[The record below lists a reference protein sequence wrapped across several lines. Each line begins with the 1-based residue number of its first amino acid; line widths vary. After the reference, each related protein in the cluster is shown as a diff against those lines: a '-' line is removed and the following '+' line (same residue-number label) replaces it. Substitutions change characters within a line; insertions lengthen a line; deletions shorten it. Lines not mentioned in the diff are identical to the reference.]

1 MDSFYFILVAILFI
15 ISTIIAVRSTI
26 LYNRL
31 KAGLNKKSAPNS
43 SVKIDD
49 ILKDS
54 NQKIS
59 NAIISS
65 SKVYYLGVGCFI
77 EQDKEQLKEID
88 CEIEEFNQ
96 RARSLKANISQVVK
110 KLHLDSVETG
120 HYYVQIVDYLREM
133 AHSVKYVVRPL
144 FEHLENDRK
153 PFTEEQIKD
162 LSYFSSNI
170 SDFLNFALHIVKESK
185 FDHLDDLIAKRQ
197 SIIQIIMDLEKI
209 QLQRIKNK
217 DVNSRN
223 SLLFFNLMSESKNLL
238 LQTVNL
244 VKSTRDFVT
253 FSKEN

>member
-1 MDSFYFILVAILFI
+1 MNSFYVILLLILLLI
-15 ISTIIAVRSTI
+15 ASVVAVRSTI
-26 LYNRL
+26 LYRKY
-31 KAGLNKKSAPNS
+31 KAGSKGKVS
-43 SVKIDD
+43 SDNTVQLRNV
-49 ILKDS
+49 LKDS

-65 SKVYYLGVGCFI
+65 SKVYYLGVGCFF
-77 EQDKEQLKEID
+77 EQDREQLKEID
-88 CEIEEFNQ
+88 NEIEELNQ
-96 RARSLKANISQVVK
+96 RARSLKANISNVVR

-144 FEHLENDRK
+144 FEHLENNRK
-153 PFTEEQIKD
+153 PFTKEQIED
-162 LSYFSSNI
+162 LSYFSSII

-185 FDHLDDLIAKRQ
+185 FEHIDELILRRQ
-197 SIIQIIMDLEKI
+197 SIIQIITELEKK
-209 QLQRIKNK
+209 QLHRIKKK

-223 SLLFFNLMSESKNLL
+223 SLLFFNFMSESKNLL

-253 FSKEN
+253 FSTDK